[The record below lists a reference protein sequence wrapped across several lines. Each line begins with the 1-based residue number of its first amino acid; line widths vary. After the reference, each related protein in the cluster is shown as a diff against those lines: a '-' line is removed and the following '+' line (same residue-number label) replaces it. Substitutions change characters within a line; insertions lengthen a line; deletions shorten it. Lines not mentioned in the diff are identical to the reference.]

1 MKSGAESGWDFTAR
15 WFFGKDGEI
24 SDKIQHI
31 QTRRN
36 IPVDLN
42 AFLYKGFTVMYKF
55 YMIIRK
61 PEDANYW
68 LNLSESWKDAI
79 ENVFYNE
86 EDGMW

>member
-1 MKSGAESGWDFTAR
+1 
-15 WFFGKDGEI
+15 
-24 SDKIQHI
+24 
-31 QTRRN
+31 
-36 IPVDLN
+36 
-42 AFLYKGFTVMYKF
+42 MYKF